1 MWHIKVPAST
11 ANLGS
16 GFDALGMALSLPLEC
31 WFSLAEDPLIEV
43 RGEGSGSIP
52 ETTDN
57 LVWRTADFLHRDV
70 TGQAFPSGHLTI
82 RSRIPLARGLGSSAA
97 AIVAG
102 LMLANTLLPER
113 LPRDTLLDYATRL
126 EGHPDNVAA
135 ALYGGFVFAWEEAGR
150 VRIKSYPAP
159 ELRCILVI
167 PDYKVSTEEARR
179 VLPERVPLAD
189 AVFNAQ
195 RLALW
200 IDALHRRDWSLLKEA
215 GKDRLHQPYRQPLV
229 PGMQALI
236 DTALSH
242 GAAFAGLSGSG
253 PTILALVA
261 SEQADAV
268 LNALT
273 RAASE
278 VVPAP
283 SQLIDVTP
291 SYFGAEAVLEGWQW
305 RAGEPMGFNTR
316 SHQTVNN
323 RTFN

>member
-16 GFDALGMALSLPLEC
+16 GFDALGMALALPLEC
-31 WFSLAEDPLIEV
+31 WFSLADDPWIEV

-52 ETTDN
+52 ETEDN
-57 LVWRTADFLHRDV
+57 LVWRTANLFYRDA
-70 TGQAFPSGHLTI
+70 TGDALPPGHLTI

-150 VRIKSYPAP
+150 VRVKSYPAP
-159 ELRCILVI
+159 ELRCVLVI
-167 PDYKVSTEEARR
+167 PDYKVSTEDARR
-179 VLPERVPLAD
+179 VLPEKVPLAD

-215 GKDRLHQPYRQPLV
+215 GKDRLHQPYRQALV

-236 DTALSH
+236 DAALDH

-253 PTILALVA
+253 PTVLALVA
-261 SEQADAV
+261 SEQLDDV
-268 LNALT
+268 LSALRHT
-273 RAASE
+273 AAE

-283 SQLIDVTP
+283 AQILDVTP

-305 RAGEPMGFNTR
+305 HAGEPMGFNTR
-316 SHQTVNN
+316 SPQTVNN